1 MRKPCLPRMLKKHST
16 RFNPGS
22 VGGRVMEVHSGMP
35 LQPVPCCFVLVDV
48 EIVEN
53 HVQISGGKGCDH
65 ILEEAQEVDRSAAL
79 FDVSY
84 HFAACNL
91 EGR

>member
-1 MRKPCLPRMLKKHST
+1 
-16 RFNPGS
+16 
-22 VGGRVMEVHSGMP
+22 MEVHSGMP